1 MSSNLSGI
9 KLLINSLIVKFI
21 FCGIF
26 KYLIC
31 NTYLMSVNN
40 KLIGFENKLI
50 DEMNE
55 SYSKLID
62 QLRTHKF
69 QDNEQFSNFI
79 QKISII
85 SSKINNLNNDINGLY
100 VNLIENNIE
109 INEKESQEIEIEK
122 KHQKIIKK
130 FLPSLLIH
138 SVFDLE

>member
-1 MSSNLSGI
+1 
-9 KLLINSLIVKFI
+9 
-21 FCGIF
+21 
-26 KYLIC
+26 
-31 NTYLMSVNN
+31 MSVNN

-69 QDNEQFSNFI
+69 QVNEQFSNFI

>member
-1 MSSNLSGI
+1 
-9 KLLINSLIVKFI
+9 
-21 FCGIF
+21 
-26 KYLIC
+26 
-31 NTYLMSVNN
+31 MSVNN
-40 KLIGFENKLI
+40 KLIDFENKLI

-55 SYSKLID
+55 SYSKLIN
-62 QLRTHKF
+62 QLKTHEF

-85 SSKINNLNNDINGLY
+85 SSKINNLNNDINSLY

-109 INEKESQEIEIEK
+109 INEKESKEIEIEK

-130 FLPSLLIH
+130 FLPALLIH